1 MARTRVGGSTPE
13 EGRMEFDHDSLM
25 GLILVAAGIL
35 TFLYT
40 RNQTNTMKL
49 LALLGALGSVI
60 IGALLFFQ
68 LA

>member
-1 MARTRVGGSTPE
+1 MA
-13 EGRMEFDHDSLM
+13 FDHDSLM
-25 GLILVAAGIL
+25 GLILVAAGVL

-40 RNQTNTMKL
+40 RSQTSTMRI

-68 LA
+68 VA

>member
-1 MARTRVGGSTPE
+1 
-13 EGRMEFDHDSLM
+13 MEFDHDSLM
-25 GLILVAAGIL
+25 GLILVAAGVL

-40 RNQTNTMKL
+40 RNPTNTMKL

>member
-1 MARTRVGGSTPE
+1 MPTTVATSHPE
-13 EGRMEFDHDSLM
+13 RGNAMEFDHDSLM
-25 GLILVAAGIL
+25 GVILVAAGVL

-40 RNQTNTMKL
+40 RSQTNTMKM
-49 LALLGALGSVI
+49 LALLGALGTVI

>member
-1 MARTRVGGSTPE
+1 
-13 EGRMEFDHDSLM
+13 MEFDHDSLM
-25 GLILVAAGIL
+25 GVILVAAGVL

-40 RNQTNTMKL
+40 RSQTNTMKM
-49 LALLGALGSVI
+49 LALLGALGTVI

>member
-1 MARTRVGGSTPE
+1 
-13 EGRMEFDHDSLM
+13 MEFDHDSLM
-25 GLILVAAGIL
+25 GVILVASGVL

-40 RNQTNTMKL
+40 RSQTNTMKM
-49 LALLGALGSVI
+49 LALLGALGTVI

>member
-1 MARTRVGGSTPE
+1 
-13 EGRMEFDHDSLM
+13 MEFDHDSLM

-40 RNQTNTMKL
+40 RNQTNTMKI
-49 LALLGALGSVI
+49 LALLGALGSVV